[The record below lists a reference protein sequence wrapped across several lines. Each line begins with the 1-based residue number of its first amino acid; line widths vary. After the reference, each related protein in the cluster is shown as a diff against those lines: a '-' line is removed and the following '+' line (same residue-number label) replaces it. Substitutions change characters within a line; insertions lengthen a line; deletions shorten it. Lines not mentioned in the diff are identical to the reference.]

1 MVELVCS
8 YLFDFKNTASKGG
21 KKYCITFVDGYS
33 RYTKVYLLRSKSEAD
48 EMFLKYKV
56 EVENQLDRK
65 IKRLRTDKG
74 GEYETNFLTAFL
86 EENGIIHKVTAP
98 CTFYQNRI
106 GEH

>member
-56 EVENQLDRK
+56 EVENQLDWK
-65 IKRLRTDKG
+65 IKRLRTDRDGK
-74 GEYETNFLTAFL
+74 YETNSMIAFCVK
-86 EENGIIHKVTAP
+86 NGIIYEVSAP
-98 CTFYQNRI
+98 RTP
-106 GEH
+106 